1 MRLGVS
7 SYSFA
12 RSLTSGSMTITDV
25 IDLVADTDADHLELA
40 AGGFGDDL
48 PNDPGLVD
56 TIRQHAEDRGVE
68 LANLVIGADLSGPD
82 VEEQATRIR
91 AFLDV
96 AHRLGI
102 TRLRHDVVPWAWRD
116 ADQAEFEQVL
126 ERIVPVCRDLADHA
140 AGLGI
145 TTMVENHG
153 FAVNDPERV
162 LRLVHA
168 VDHPA
173 FRTLLDVGNF
183 LCVDADPV
191 LAVERTLP
199 VAAVVH
205 LKDFLV
211 RQTPPD
217 ADGWLTTLGGRAIL
231 GTVVGHGD
239 LPMDRIVERI
249 VRSGFDGPLSIEFE
263 GLEDDRDAVAR
274 GIANA
279 RRLWAAAGGS
289 D

>member
-12 RSLTSGSMTITDV
+12 RSLTNGSMTLTDV
-25 IDLVADTDADHLELA
+25 VDWVADADADHLELA
-40 AGGFGDDL
+40 VGDEL
-48 PNDPGLVD
+48 LTDPALVD
-56 TIRQHAEDRGVE
+56 RIRQRATDRGVE
-68 LANLVIGADLSGPD
+68 LANLAVGADLSGAD
-82 VEEQATRIR
+82 VDEQVARLRTH
-91 AFLDV
+91 LDV

-102 TRLRHDVVPWAWRD
+102 TRFRHDVVPWAWRET
-116 ADQAEFEQVL
+116 DQAEFEGRL
-126 ERIVPVCRDLADHA
+126 ARIAPVVRGLADHA

-145 TTMVENHG
+145 TPMVEDHG
-153 FAVNDPERV
+153 FAFNDPERM

-173 FRTLLDVGNF
+173 FRVLLDVGNVV
-183 LCVDADPV
+183 CVDADPL
-191 LAVERTLP
+191 LAVDRLLP

-211 RQTPPD
+211 RQTPP
-217 ADGWLTTLGGRAIL
+217 AAEGWLTTLAGRAVL

-239 LPMDRIVERI
+239 LPTARIVERL
-249 VRSGFDGPLSIEFE
+249 VRSGFDGPVSIEFE

-274 GIANA
+274 GLANA
-279 RRLWAAAGGS
+279 RRLWAAAAGPA
-289 D
+289 